1 MKVST
6 VSPQAVSPNRP
17 SAASQTVRAQE
28 TNLSTDSH
36 EGSVQGVFG
45 RAVYGAALYGL
56 PALTGAAMGPAGVVP
71 GTLIGAGIGAT
82 THLDSTSQAATFA
95 AVGALVGGGLSWAA
109 AQLSQTSYAW
119 APVVASAALGA
130 ATQALF
136 SHTYENQESK

>member
-1 MKVST
+1 MKVSNLSSQPVVT
-6 VSPQAVSPNRP
+6 NRTSVSSQ
-17 SAASQTVRAQE
+17 AASTQDVQVP
-28 TNLSTDSH
+28 TDKH

-56 PALTGAAMGPAGVVP
+56 PALAGASMGTAGVVP
-71 GTLIGAGIGAT
+71 GVLIGAGIGAT

-109 AQLSQTSYAW
+109 AQLNQTSYAW